1 MATSRSRGASG
12 SRGGRGGRTG
22 TVGSDY
28 YGDESP
34 DVILPTPPPGSAR
47 GGGAR
52 RGSGGSGGG
61 SGRGKA
67 SGAGSGKSGSGGGR
81 SSGSAGGKGGARSA
95 KSGST
100 RAAANGRGKQA
111 GRAGTTG
118 RRGAAGKA
126 AGKKARNPATSNLL
140 IVLTAWLFRALGM
153 AWLLVAG
160 VVGGLVRRFGR
171 NARELHPDH
180 KRDGLGLVF
189 LGLAIVFAAAVW
201 ARMHNTAFE
210 GIYTLTSSVV
220 GEGAFTVPIMF
231 ALVGWRF
238 MRHPDRNA
246 ALPPAEIGWTALMTG
261 ALGLLHIAKGVP
273 TLSPR
278 GGGWPA
284 VRTAGGLVGMVAS
297 WPLDKGLTAWV
308 ATPLLGLVAAYGVLV
323 ITGTPVRD
331 VPERLR
337 ELRAL
342 FGYPVDEWNDQ
353 AFERRDEDDTSI
365 EGGKRRGE
373 ISRGTIRLKGA
384 LEQGE
389 QRKPYDP
396 QVLVTNAKGGAGAAA
411 PRMPEARIGEGLL
424 DDLGFT
430 TEPGAVPPVEEQPA
444 AFQPVQQEPVKPVP
458 QTVRPAPVLPGEQL
472 TLSGAAAGSYSLPPA
487 GMLREGSPHK
497 ARTKANDKVVADL
510 QDVFEQFKVDA
521 TVAGFTRG
529 PTVTRYEI
537 ELGDGVKV
545 ERVTGLSKNISYAV
559 KSAEVRILPVI
570 PGKSAIGVEIPNV
583 DKEIVSLGDM
593 LRSDAALAD
602 HHAMVVGLG
611 KDVEGKTVLAN
622 LAKMPHVLVAGAT
635 GSGKAL
641 ALDTPIPT
649 PRGWT
654 TMGGVQVGDEVFDEH
669 GAPCTITAATP
680 VMYGRPCYEVEFSD
694 GTVIVADAEHLW
706 RTSTVAGRQ
715 QRGRPPT
722 GMPYWPAAD
731 VARLAE
737 RAAQVLRE
745 PDRPVASGEVLAD
758 VGTKFRNV
766 LYVAIKDVPKKGRH
780 VRQSYRRAGR
790 EVTFWVHA
798 YSRHDVY
805 RALMD
810 QVTAPAGSGQIRV
823 VDADPVTTER
833 IAASLRHNGRLNHSV
848 ALCGP
853 LDYPESDLP
862 VAPYTFGCWL
872 GDGRTG
878 GAGITS
884 ADEEIPDQ
892 IRADGYLV
900 THHASTRLQYTIW
913 NRPERDRRIADALR
927 LAEQGMS
934 VEKAAAHVGVGLSA
948 TFRAAGGRFPQG
960 RRGTFT
966 PSSPPRA
973 RYQTLRETF
982 RQVGTKHIPYAYL
995 CASIEQRRA
1004 LLAGLLDTDGY
1015 CAPGGVVEFAVT
1027 NERLARDT
1035 LELVIG
1041 LGYKATLRTKPCR
1054 GRSRETSTVYTVA
1067 FTPHEPVFR
1076 LNRKRARQH
1085 EVRPTSAARWR
1096 YIVDVRPV
1104 ESVPVRC
1111 IAVSSPSHLYLAS
1124 RACIPTHNSV
1134 CLNGLITSVLMR
1146 ATPDEVKMIL
1156 IDPKRV
1162 ELSIYEG
1169 IPHLMTPIITSPK
1182 KAAEALEWVVG
1193 EMETRY
1199 DDLAAFGFRH
1209 VDDFNKAVRAGKIK
1223 LPPGSERELRPYPYL
1238 VTVIDE
1244 LADLMM
1250 VAPRD
1255 VEDSVVRITQLAR
1268 AAGIHLVIATQRPS
1282 VDVVTGL
1289 IKANV
1294 PSRLAFATSSLA
1306 DSRVILDQ
1314 PGAEK
1319 LVGQGDALF
1328 LPMGASKPLRLQ
1340 NAYVSEKEIRDVV
1353 EYCKQQ
1359 QQVEYRQDV
1368 ASAPE
1373 KAKEIDGDIGDDLEL
1388 LIAAAELIITSQ
1400 FGSTSMLQRKLRV
1413 GFAKA
1418 GRLMDLLES
1427 RGIVGPSEGSKA
1439 RDVLKRPDDLDEVL
1453 TSLRGG

>member
-1 MATSRSRGASG
+1 
-12 SRGGRGGRTG
+12 
-22 TVGSDY
+22 
-28 YGDESP
+28 
-34 DVILPTPPPGSAR
+34 
-47 GGGAR
+47 
-52 RGSGGSGGG
+52 
-61 SGRGKA
+61 
-67 SGAGSGKSGSGGGR
+67 
-81 SSGSAGGKGGARSA
+81 
-95 KSGST
+95 
-100 RAAANGRGKQA
+100 
-111 GRAGTTG
+111 
-118 RRGAAGKA
+118 
-126 AGKKARNPATSNLL
+126 
-140 IVLTAWLFRALGM
+140 M

-160 VVGGLVRRFGR
+160 LVGGIVRRFGR

-201 ARMHNTAFE
+201 ARMHNMAFE
-210 GIYTLTSSVV
+210 GIYTLTSSVL
-220 GEGAFTVPIMF
+220 GEGAFTVPIML

-246 ALPPAEIGWTALMTG
+246 ALPPAEIGWTALMAG

-273 TLSPR
+273 TLSR
-278 GGGWPA
+278 LGGGWPA
-284 VRTAGGLVGMVAS
+284 VRTAGGLVGMAAS

-308 ATPLLGLVAAYGVLV
+308 ATPLLGLVAAYGLLV
-323 ITGTPVRD
+323 ITGTPVRE
-331 VPERLR
+331 VPERLK

-342 FGYPVDEWNDQ
+342 FGYPVYDDWDDQ
-353 AFERRDEDDTSI
+353 AIDGEDDDI
-365 EGGKRRGE
+365 PVEGRKRRGE
-373 ISRGTIRLKGA
+373 ISRGAIRLKGA
-384 LEQGE
+384 LEPGD

-396 QVLVTNAKGGAGAAA
+396 QVLVTDDRRTGRAGAGAGA
-411 PRMPEARIGEGLL
+411 PTGRMPEARIGDGLL
-424 DDLGFT
+424 EDLGFT
-430 TEPGAVPPVEEQPA
+430 TETDSAPEAEDQPA
-444 AFQPVQQEPVKPVP
+444 AYQPVEPEPVPVTP
-458 QTVRPAPVLPGEQL
+458 PRTVPPTPVLPGEQL
-472 TLSGAAAGSYSLPPA
+472 TLSGAAAGIYTLPPPK
-487 GMLREGSPHK
+487 MLREGSPHK

-537 ELGDGVKV
+537 ELGDAVKV
-545 ERVTGLSKNISYAV
+545 ERVTGLSKNIAYAV
-559 KSAEVRILPVI
+559 KSADVRILPVI
-570 PGKSAIGVEIPNV
+570 PGKSAIGVEIPNT

-593 LRSDAALAD
+593 LRSDEAIAN
-602 HHAMVVGLG
+602 HHPMVVGLG

-654 TMGGVQVGDEVFDEH
+654 TMGEVQVGDEVFDEH
-669 GAPCTITAATP
+669 GAPCLVTAATP

-706 RTSTVAGRQ
+706 RTSTVEGRQ

-722 GMPYWPAAD
+722 GIPYWPAAD

-737 RAAQVLRE
+737 RAARVLGE
-745 PDRPVASGEVLAD
+745 PDRPVASGEVLED
-758 VGTKFRNV
+758 VGTKFLNV
-766 LYVAIKDVPKKGRH
+766 LYAAVKDVPKKGRH

-790 EVTFWVHA
+790 EVTFWVQA

-805 RALMD
+805 RALTD
-810 QVTAPAGSGQIRV
+810 RVTTPAGSGQIRV
-823 VDADPVTTER
+823 IDADPVTTER

-848 ALCGP
+848 ALCGR

-862 VAPYTFGCWL
+862 VTPYTFGCWL

-878 GAGITS
+878 GADITS
-884 ADEEIPDQ
+884 ADEEILDQ

-913 NRPERDRRIADALR
+913 NRPERDRRVADALR

-934 VEKAAAHVGVGLSA
+934 VEKAAAHMGVGLSA

-973 RYQTLRETF
+973 RYKTLRQTF
-982 RQVGTKHIPYAYL
+982 REAGTKHIPDAYL
-995 CASIEQRRA
+995 HASIEQRRA

-1015 CAPGGVVEFAVT
+1015 CAPSGVVEFAVT

-1054 GRSRETSTVYTVA
+1054 GRSKETSTVYTVA
-1067 FTPHEPVFR
+1067 FTPHDPVFR
-1076 LNRKRARQH
+1076 LNRKQARQH
-1085 EVRPTSAARWR
+1085 ALKPTSTVRWR
-1096 YIVDVRPV
+1096 YIVDVRPI
-1104 ESVPVRC
+1104 ESVPVKC

-1124 RACIPTHNSV
+1124 RSCIPTHNSV

-1146 ATPDEVKMIL
+1146 ATPEEVRMIL

-1169 IPHLMTPIITSPK
+1169 IPHLMTPIITNPK

-1209 VDDFNKAVRAGKIK
+1209 VDDFNKAVRAGKLT
-1223 LPPGSERELRPYPYL
+1223 LPPGSERELKPYPYL
-1238 VTVIDE
+1238 VAVVDE

-1255 VEDSVVRITQLAR
+1255 VEDSIVRITQLAR

-1294 PSRLAFATSSLA
+1294 PSRLAFATSSVT

-1340 NAYVSEKEIRDVV
+1340 NAFVSEKEIREIV
-1353 EYCKQQ
+1353 EHCRQQ

-1368 ASAPE
+1368 AAAPE
-1373 KAKEIDGDIGDDLEL
+1373 KAKEVDGDIGDDLEL